1 MQGTQRYLWSYS
13 YAQDTEKYLV
23 EVNSFAPLNY
33 EGLGMIELQLWFQ
46 TVVTLLILVRYKMEV
61 WMLAFDLSNQNYQ
74 TQES

>member
-1 MQGTQRYLWSYS
+1 MYLWSYS

-46 TVVTLLILVRYKMEV
+46 TVETLLILVRYKMEV
-61 WMLAFDLSNQNYQ
+61 WMLAFDLFNQNYQ